1 MLMPHAM
8 PFGRCALGAGIALAT
23 ALLLQLSAVPAL
35 AQGATGG
42 SIGKQ
47 DKSISGDQDGGSR
60 STSRERE
67 KPSRSERP
75 SKRSG
80 GGGGGG
86 GTGSFDG
93 QWASASFGR
102 TCPEKTTSTVVISGG
117 NMVSEGFSGRVTSSG
132 SVSGVWAGSGLSATI
147 SGRISGQRGSG
158 TFRRSDGCVGGWTLV
173 KQ

>member
-1 MLMPHAM
+1 
-8 PFGRCALGAGIALAT
+8 LGAGLGLAV
-23 ALLLQLSAVPAL
+23 ALLLQLLAVPAL

-47 DKSISGDQDGGSR
+47 DKSVSGGQDGGAR

-67 KPSRSERP
+67 RPSRSERP

-80 GGGGGG
+80 GGGGN
-86 GTGSFDG
+86 FDG
-93 QWASASFGR
+93 RWASASFGR
-102 TCPEKTTSTVVISGG
+102 TCPEKTTAVVTIAGG
-117 NMVSEGFSGRVTSSG
+117 NMSSEGFSGRVSSSG
-132 SVSGVWAGSGLSATI
+132 SVSGMWAGSGLTATV

-158 TFRRSDGCVGGWTLV
+158 SFRRSDGCVGGWTLV

>member
-1 MLMPHAM
+1 MPV
-8 PFGRCALGAGIALAT
+8 GRFAFGAGLALAV
-23 ALLLQLSAVPAL
+23 ALLFQLSAVPAL

-67 KPSRSERP
+67 KPSRSER

-80 GGGGGG
+80 GGGGG
-86 GTGSFDG
+86 TSSFDG

-132 SVSGVWAGSGLSATI
+132 SVSGVWAGSGLSATV